1 MYTIKR
7 VLPWDEL
14 NRSPSSPPYPLFL
27 PSSTRNNALGA
38 DKVEFWLV
46 TISSLRVNT
55 DKETKTLGY
64 SIPSIGFGTW
74 TLGNG
79 QGPVDQVEQALENGY
94 NHIGESFV
102 SRRRLSVISILLCRY
117 SAVLQE

>member
-1 MYTIKR
+1 
-7 VLPWDEL
+7 
-14 NRSPSSPPYPLFL
+14 
-27 PSSTRNNALGA
+27 LGV

-46 TISSLRVNT
+46 TISSLRINT

-117 SAVLQE
+117 SAILQE